1 MNEIEEVVNI
11 GVIENFMKELPDKAL
26 GLGIRVILAILVL
39 IVGGWIIKLI
49 RKTIKKAM
57 KKADAD
63 TGAIQFTDSFIKV
76 LLYMV
81 LVFGIAIQFGLDATS
96 LVAILGSAGVA
107 IGLAVQGSLSNFVG
121 GVLILMLKPFKVG
134 DYIIEDSNKN
144 EGTVSEIQ
152 LFYTKLVTMDNK
164 VVVLPN
170 GVLANSSLTNVTSM
184 EYRRVDVFVDI
195 SYQADIK
202 KTKEVLLEVLKTD
215 EATRK
220 DQEMVV
226 YVDSLG
232 DSGVKIGVRCW
243 FDNAEYWQG
252 KWRITEAVKLALDAA
267 EISIPYPQLDV
278 HYVKG

>member
-1 MNEIEEVVNI
+1 MVIEEVVNI